1 MIYKE
6 LRENRSRLAGQRHKI
21 VCKNDLSFNYFGVLY
36 PYHFGVIFHFYTF
49 LRYAPKNAK
58 AENIENIL
66 H

>member
-1 MIYKE
+1 MLVVRVQCVEKLVMIG
-6 LRENRSRLAGQRHKI
+6 RAGQRQRQKLQLFEAR
-21 VCKNDLSFNYFGVLY
+21 C
-36 PYHFGVIFHFYTF
+36 PYRFGVIFHFYSF